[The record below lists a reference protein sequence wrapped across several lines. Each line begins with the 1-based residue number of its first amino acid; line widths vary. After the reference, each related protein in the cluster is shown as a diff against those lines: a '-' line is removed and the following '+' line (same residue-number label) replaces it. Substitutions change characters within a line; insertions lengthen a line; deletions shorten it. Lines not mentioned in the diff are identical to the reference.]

1 VPFEW
6 GSRRRH
12 QQHLER
18 LRQGLPAGRRF
29 LDQPLPASSGDRLAS
44 GGDRLASGG
53 DRLASGGD
61 RLASSGD
68 RLASSGAG
76 GGAPAGCGAGAGP
89 ARRGAGTVGGGR
101 EENPYVLHN
110 RSRSRSQSR
119 GETSGVGHYYYRS
132 DGPTMSSLLRAEPV
146 DVTPTDPDRC
156 VGRAAADTL
165 LDVPSDSERSA
176 ASTLIDSPGSTASDA
191 DSVAASVVASDAD
204 SSAATEVDAEAT
216 IAYVD
221 ESVEA
226 TIAYADESVDLVFGS
241 DDGFVNGSCM
251 GPPAPPSP
259 PLPIDRREE
268 DAREERARR
277 DGFAF
282 ATAASGPGFWAS
294 GMQAMHGVVRT
305 LMHGGSSLPTSLRY
319 RAMDYGC
326 HDRLGARFPAVGAA
340 VTDHVMIVIRD
351 RVARADMG
359 LRFYVGITEDP
370 VLRFTEPCEGNML
383 SHSDRYASMTIVQE
397 ALSSRETAATEREVI
412 ARCEVEFPYRC
423 NNVASGGQSASGGSP
438 HYVYVCWQTG
448 PLRLSSTV
456 RLLGGRRGLR

>member
-1 VPFEW
+1 
-6 GSRRRH
+6 
-12 QQHLER
+12 L
-18 LRQGLPAGRRF
+18 
-29 LDQPLPASSGDRLAS
+29 
-44 GGDRLASGG
+44 
-53 DRLASGGD
+53 
-61 RLASSGD
+61 
-68 RLASSGAG
+68 
-76 GGAPAGCGAGAGP
+76 
-89 ARRGAGTVGGGR
+89 
-101 EENPYVLHN
+101 
-110 RSRSRSQSR
+110 
-119 GETSGVGHYYYRS
+119 
-132 DGPTMSSLLRAEPV
+132 
-146 DVTPTDPDRC
+146 
-156 VGRAAADTL
+156 
-165 LDVPSDSERSA
+165 
-176 ASTLIDSPGSTASDA
+176 
-191 DSVAASVVASDAD
+191 
-204 SSAATEVDAEAT
+204 
-216 IAYVD
+216 
-221 ESVEA
+221 
-226 TIAYADESVDLVFGS
+226 
-241 DDGFVNGSCM
+241 
-251 GPPAPPSP
+251 
-259 PLPIDRREE
+259 
-268 DAREERARR
+268 
-277 DGFAF
+277 
-282 ATAASGPGFWAS
+282 WAS